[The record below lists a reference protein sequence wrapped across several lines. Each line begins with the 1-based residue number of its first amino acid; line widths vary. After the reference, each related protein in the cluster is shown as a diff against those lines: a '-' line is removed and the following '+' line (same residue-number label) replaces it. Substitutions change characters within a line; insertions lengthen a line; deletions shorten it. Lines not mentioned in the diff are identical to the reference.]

1 MREILNKVCRRK
13 TFSSVQPI
21 FLNGEWR
28 IAAAGLET
36 AFYYNR
42 YQKAPTSGKE
52 NPFHYIISTPHK
64 TDGIDFGTFAEYK
77 AAADG
82 SEKHPILKINWP
94 QRIKNHCIY
103 LTNDRLHEEET
114 YDIWLRTSAGQ
125 LRTFED
131 FLCFGEKVF
140 GDCVEEMEEDITI
153 SDASLSSFKSEG
165 SYLDTRSSPEDKVSK
180 NEIRLKVYFDQ
191 FFF

>member
-1 MREILNKVCRRK
+1 M
-13 TFSSVQPI
+13 
-21 FLNGEWR
+21 
-28 IAAAGLET
+28 
-36 AFYYNR
+36 
-42 YQKAPTSGKE
+42 
-52 NPFHYIISTPHK
+52 
-64 TDGIDFGTFAEYK
+64 
-77 AAADG
+77 
-82 SEKHPILKINWP
+82 KINWP

-153 SDASLSSFKSEG
+153 SDASISSYKNEG
-165 SYLDTRSSPEDKVSK
+165 SYLEDKVSK
-180 NEIRLKVYFDQ
+180 NKMILYIVFDQ
-191 FFF
+191 FFFDYCDKKQPS

>member
-28 IAAAGLET
+28 IAAPGLET
-36 AFYYNR
+36 AFYYN
-42 YQKAPTSGKE
+42 KLKKPSLNKE
-52 NPFHYIISTPHK
+52 NPFHYIISTPHNN
-64 TDGIDFGTFAEYK
+64 DGIDFGTFEAYK
-77 AAADG
+77 AAADE
-82 SEKHPILKINWP
+82 SEKHPSLKINWP
-94 QRIKNHCIY
+94 QRMKNHCIY
-103 LTNDRLHEEET
+103 LTNDRLHKEET

-131 FLCFGEKVF
+131 FLCFGENVF
-140 GDCVEEMEEDITI
+140 GDCVEEMEEDITF
-153 SDASLSSFKSEG
+153 SDTSLPSFKNEG
-165 SYLDTRSSPEDKVSK
+165 SYLDTRSSSVDKVSK
-180 NEIRLKVYFDQ
+180 HEMRENVVFDQ